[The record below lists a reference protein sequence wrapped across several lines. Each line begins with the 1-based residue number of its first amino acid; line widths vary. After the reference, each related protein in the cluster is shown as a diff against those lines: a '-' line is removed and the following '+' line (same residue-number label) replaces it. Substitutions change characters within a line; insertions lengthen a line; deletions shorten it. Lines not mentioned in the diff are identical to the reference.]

1 MPKNIPSPSLPDKG
15 RKRIMRIIIEDPVL
29 SLTDISFLEKG
40 ILALAHSFTKN
51 GSRLYLS
58 DEDLA
63 VPLCTHRTT
72 VNKAVQKLVKLGYL
86 EKRTELREGGKSYR
100 SLSSLIPEHSNI
112 LHLCSDEIDESIVAN
127 RYSHSSKTLQCS
139 PTIVAKRYSHSSE
152 SLHIIKSNLKDIN
165 LKEVKE
171 IVADAPTPTSE
182 YSLTLEGTQDSE
194 VLQESES
201 LKELIEVSEAPP
213 IPAAPPEKQKTKK
226 RKEPSG
232 RKVAFPSPEYWASV
246 KPHLLTWMR
255 DHGAQGTDE
264 ELLPWI
270 NERLQKLEGAALSK
284 DMKYAAWDRTF
295 MTWYRHLIPDKYKRG
310 FDWFVRNAVD
320 QTKFVEVWKKKKE
333 LEAFGYSDEGI
344 EGYRKTLLNFDEDS
358 PWGGNKIKHFRKT
371 VQKGA

>member
-171 IVADAPTPTSE
+171 IVADAPTPTTE
-182 YSLTLEGTQDSE
+182 YSLTLEEPQDSE

-213 IPAAPPEKQKTKK
+213 IPAAPPKTT
-226 RKEPSG
+226 RKA
-232 RKVAFPSPEYWASV
+232 RKGAEVAFPSPEYWAE
-246 KPHLLTWMR
+246 KRPDLIDWAKKR
-255 DHGAQGTDE
+255 GALGTDE
-264 ELLPWI
+264 EIGRWVD
-270 NERLQKLEGAALSK
+270 ERLEKLEGAAISK
-284 DMKYAAWDRTF
+284 DMKYSSWSQTF
-295 MTWYRHLIPDKYKRG
+295 QNFYHHLIPTQLKKAFDGLVLAANEKNRFHDIWDKAPSAKKFG
-310 FDWFVRNAVD
+310 FEAEG
-320 QTKFVEVWKKKKE
+320 VE
-333 LEAFGYSDEGI
+333 A
-344 EGYRKTLLNFDEDS
+344 YRYRLKNFDEDS
-358 PWGGNKIKHFRKT
+358 REGGTLLKHFIKT
-371 VQKGA
+371 VNAK

>member
-15 RKRIMRIIIEDPVL
+15 KKRIMRIIIEDPVL

-63 VPLCTHRTT
+63 IPLCTHRTT
-72 VNKAVQKLVKLGYL
+72 VNKAVQKLVKLGYV

-100 SLSSLIPEHSNI
+100 SLSSLIPEHSNN

-171 IVADAPTPTSE
+171 IVADAPTPTDE
-182 YSLTLEGTQDSE
+182 LPLSLEEPQELE
-194 VLQESES
+194 VVQEPDFLE
-201 LKELIEVSEAPP
+201 KPIEISEAPP
-213 IPAAPPEKQKTKK
+213 IPAAPPTK
-226 RKEPSG
+226 RKESAG
-232 RKVAFPSPEYWASV
+232 RKMSFPSVEYWTEK
-246 KPHLLTWMR
+246 KPDLLAWMR
-255 DHGAQGTDE
+255 DHGAEGSDE
-264 ELLPWI
+264 ALLPWI
-270 NERLQKLEGAALSK
+270 DERLEKLEGAALSK

-320 QTKFVEVWKKKKE
+320 QARFIEVWKKKKE

>member
-63 VPLCTHRTT
+63 VPFSTHRMT
-72 VNKAVQKLVKLGYL
+72 VNRAVQNLVKLGYL
-86 EKRTELREGGKSYR
+86 EKRTEARTGGKSYR
-100 SLSSLIPEHSNI
+100 SLGSLVDEHSNKMHLCLDEVNESI
-112 LHLCSDEIDESIVAN
+112 ATNCISHSNKMHLCSPSIATN
-127 RYSHSSKTLQCS
+127 CISHSNKL
-139 PTIVAKRYSHSSE
+139 H
-152 SLHIIKSNLKDIN
+152 HIIKSNLKDIN

-171 IVADAPTPTSE
+171 IVADAPTPTDE
-182 YSLTLEGTQDSE
+182 FPLTLKEPQDSE
-194 VLQESES
+194 VVQESDS
-201 LKELIEVSEAPP
+201 LKELTKVSEAPP
-213 IPAAPPEKQKTKK
+213 IPAAPPKK

-232 RKVAFPSPEYWASV
+232 RKVTFPSPEYWAE
-246 KPHLLTWMR
+246 KRPDLLIWMR

-264 ELLPWI
+264 ELLRWI
-270 NERLQKLEGAALSK
+270 DERLEKLEGAALSK

-320 QTKFVEVWKKKKE
+320 QTKFVEVWKKKRE